1 MKFFCCFI
9 EFLAKVR
16 TMTRFHEKPTA
27 LRTEDVLSKIPK
39 VGNTMKVSHNETTV
53 LLADDHPV
61 VSYGLHQALEAAPD
75 FHVVAEVRDGLA
87 ALAGLREYQP
97 RIAVLDIDMPQ
108 LDGFR
113 VAAAAQAEGL
123 PSKIVFL
130 SVYNEAGFLK
140 KALRL
145 DARGYILKDNAL
157 AEIVAGL
164 RTIAQGLPY
173 FSPGVMEHLLHP
185 RSSASRALDPSA
197 DLSVELAHLTPT
209 ERAILKLIADCCTT
223 KEIAAHFFISPRT
236 VETHRANM
244 CQKLG
249 VRGNHALTK
258 FALAHR
264 GQLDP
269 SWL

>member
-1 MKFFCCFI
+1 
-9 EFLAKVR
+9 
-16 TMTRFHEKPTA
+16 
-27 LRTEDVLSKIPK
+27 
-39 VGNTMKVSHNETTV
+39 MKVLPPETTV

-61 VSYGLHQALEAAPD
+61 VSYGLYQALEAAPD
-75 FHVVAEVRDGLA
+75 FRVVAEVRDGEA
-87 ALAGLREYQP
+87 ALAGLREHQP
-97 RIAVLDIDMPQ
+97 RIAVLDIDMPL

-123 PSKIVFL
+123 ASRIVFL

-145 DARGYILKDNAL
+145 DAQGYILKDNAI

-173 FSPGVMEHLLHP
+173 FSPAVLEHLLHP
-185 RSSASRALDPSA
+185 GSSSNRALAASA
-197 DLSVELAHLTPT
+197 GLSVDLAQLTPT
-209 ERAILKLIADCCTT
+209 EQAILKLIADCRTT
-223 KEIAAHFFISPRT
+223 KEVAAQLFISPRT
-236 VETHRANM
+236 VETHRANI

-249 VRGNHALTK
+249 LHGNHALTK

-264 GQLDP
+264 GQIEP
-269 SWL
+269 SFAETIYA

>member
-1 MKFFCCFI
+1 
-9 EFLAKVR
+9 
-16 TMTRFHEKPTA
+16 
-27 LRTEDVLSKIPK
+27 
-39 VGNTMKVSHNETTV
+39 MKVSHNETTV

-75 FHVVAEVRDGLA
+75 FHVVAEVRDGTA
-87 ALAGLREYQP
+87 ALAGLREYHP
-97 RIAVLDIDMPQ
+97 GIAVLDIDMPQ

-145 DARGYILKDNAL
+145 DAQGYILKDNAL

-173 FSPGVMEHLLHP
+173 FSPAVLEHLLH
-185 RSSASRALDPSA
+185 RSSGGGRASRTVDPSA
-197 DLSVELAHLTPT
+197 DLSVELAQLTPT
-209 ERAILKLIADCCTT
+209 ERAILKLIADFSTT

-236 VETHRANM
+236 VETHRANI

-249 VRGNHALTK
+249 LRGNHAVTK

-269 SWL
+269 SWLQTASE